1 MLIAIILYIKGNKR
15 WSFLIFISFC
25 GSGFYILTDNI
36 MGLKNQDTALLYSIC
51 ILLYSHFYESRIRY
65 KHNEQLAKSLK
76 LFFSFMILNVLFSI
90 FHYGLDLVQIV
101 QGGRRYF
108 ILFSFFF
115 LQKVRNSDINW
126 LIRCVIKITFITS
139 ILYIIQC
146 LTGLP
151 VLPESERYFSND
163 SVDGTLRYYNFPP
176 YLDISIFVLVFS
188 NKFFRKKVS
197 LLYLFTMLVALF
209 CTQGRTFIVGT
220 LIVILIGLYLNG
232 SFSKTMKYVILGAMV
247 LIPFMPIL
255 IERFESGDKSS
266 TDDLTSILNG
276 DFMRADGQFS
286 GTMTYRFALV
296 YERMSYLTNRPISE
310 QIFGMGL
317 LSDQQTQ
324 LVRRMYNFQ
333 IGLRDRETGDIAQL
347 STPDIAY
354 GNLICRLGF
363 VGMILYLAIW
373 GMMLFQA
380 YKNKKQDTL
389 VFCLF
394 LYLLNF
400 VFTSFSGATIS
411 YSETII
417 LPMLLIAYM
426 DHEKEKIIYGIQYGT
441 KNKSVNNNSR
451 LQ

>member
-1 MLIAIILYIKGNKR
+1 
-15 WSFLIFISFC
+15 
-25 GSGFYILTDNI
+25 
-36 MGLKNQDTALLYSIC
+36 MGLKNQDAALLYSIC
-51 ILLYSHFYESRIRY
+51 ILLYSHFYENKIRY
-65 KHNEQLAKSLK
+65 KHNEQLKKSLK
-76 LFFSFMILNVLFSI
+76 LFLAFMILNVLFSI
-90 FHYGLDLVQIV
+90 FHYGLDLMQII

-108 ILFSFFF
+108 IVFSFFF
-115 LQKVRNSDINW
+115 LQKARNSDINW

-176 YLDISIFVLVFS
+176 YLDISIFFLVFS
-188 NKFFRKKVS
+188 NKFFRKIPAI
-197 LLYLFTMLVALF
+197 LYLFTMLAALF
-209 CTQGRTFIVGT
+209 CTQGRTIIVGT
-220 LIVILIGLYLNG
+220 LIVILVGLYLNG
-232 SFSKTMKYVILGAMV
+232 SFSKTMRYVILGAIV
-247 LIPFMPIL
+247 IIPFMPIL

-266 TDDLTSILNG
+266 ANDLTSILSG
-276 DFMRADGQFS
+276 DFMKPNGQFS
-286 GTMTYRFALV
+286 GTMTFRFALV
-296 YERMSYLTNRPISE
+296 YERMNYLINRPIGE
-310 QIFGMGL
+310 QVFGMGL

-363 VGMILYLAIW
+363 VGMALYLAIW
-373 GMMLFQA
+373 GIMLFQA
-380 YKNKKQDTL
+380 YKNKKQGPI

-400 VFTSFSGATIS
+400 CISSFSWSMIS

-426 DHEKEKIIYGIQYGT
+426 DNEKEKARINNIIQHE
-441 KNKSVNNNSR
+441 S
-451 LQ
+451 

>member
-1 MLIAIILYIKGNKR
+1 MLGVILLLVSIITYINGNKR
-15 WSFLIFISFC
+15 WSYLIFISFC
-25 GSGFYILTDNI
+25 GSGFYILTDSL
-36 MGLKNQDTALLYSIC
+36 MGLKNQDAALLYSIC
-51 ILLYSHFYESRIRY
+51 ILLYSHFYENKIRY
-65 KHNEQLAKSLK
+65 RHSEQLKRSLK
-76 LFFSFMILNVLFSI
+76 LFLAFMILNVLFSI
-90 FHYGLDLVQIV
+90 VHYGLDLIQII

-108 ILFSFFF
+108 IVFSFFF
-115 LQKVRNSDINW
+115 LQKTRNTDINW

-146 LTGLP
+146 FTGLP

-176 YLDISIFVLVFS
+176 YLDISIFVLVFG
-188 NKFFRKKVS
+188 NKFFRKKS
-197 LLYLFTMLVALF
+197 TILYLCTMLIALF
-209 CTQGRTFIVGT
+209 CTQGRTFIIGT
-220 LIVILIGLYLNG
+220 LIVILVGLYLNS
-232 SFSKTMKYVILGAMV
+232 SFSKAMKYVILGTIV
-247 LIPFMPIL
+247 IIPFMPIL

-266 TDDLTSILNG
+266 ANDLISILNG
-276 DFMRADGQFS
+276 DFMKTNSQFS

-296 YERMSYLTNRPISE
+296 YERMSYLTNRPIGE

-373 GMMLFQA
+373 GVMLFQS
-380 YKNKKQDTL
+380 YKNKKQDAL

-400 VFTSFSGATIS
+400 IFTSFSGATIS

-426 DHEKEKIIYGIQYGT
+426 DNEKEKT
-441 KNKSVNNNSR
+441 RNNIMQHES
-451 LQ
+451 